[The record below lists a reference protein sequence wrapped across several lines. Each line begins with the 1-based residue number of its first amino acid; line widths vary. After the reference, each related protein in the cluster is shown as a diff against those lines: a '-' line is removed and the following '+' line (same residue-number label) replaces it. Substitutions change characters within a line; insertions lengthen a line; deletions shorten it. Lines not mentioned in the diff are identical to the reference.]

1 MKELERSNRVA
12 MIAHG
17 VINACMLFISVI
29 GFVEHTVSAPV
40 LAVLMLLGIIP
51 VLAEF
56 ICWKRDHATKAIK
69 HLSLIG
75 FALFYT
81 VLLFTAQCNMV
92 YAFVIPMMFA
102 VMPYHDVKAF
112 ALINVGTVVENIL
125 VVLLGATQG
134 GFGYLGQDAGF
145 IQISVMILL
154 CITSIYATISNQ
166 KNTDENIESITAAQ
180 DRAEATLREVME
192 MSSREKNAVD
202 TQAQTEA
209 TVPAADS
216 ATTQSS
222 AAATVQTVTGTVDE
236 EMAQK
241 IALEHAGV
249 KAADATITKSKL
261 DYEGR
266 RQVYEIEWYAGGKK
280 YDYEIAVDTGEIL
293 SSAYDEKT
301 SGWSVSNS
309 SNVTVSEA
317 DAKQTALGRVSG
329 ATQKD
334 IYEWKFDYDDGRPEY
349 EGKIIYGGTEY
360 DFTIDAS
367 SGAVIEWEAESVR

>member
-1 MKELERSNRVA
+1 MMKRKLILTGAALSLAVA
-12 MIAHG
+12 MTG
-17 VINACMLFISVI
+17 CGGKPVINQQPSSQAQVQAQLISMEAAQEVALKAANI
-29 GFVEHTVSAPV
+29 A
-40 LAVLMLLGIIP
+40 
-51 VLAEF
+51 AE
-56 ICWKRDHATKAIK
+56 D
-69 HLSLIG
+69 
-75 FALFYT
+75 
-81 VLLFTAQCNMV
+81 
-92 YAFVIPMMFA
+92 
-102 VMPYHDVKAF
+102 
-112 ALINVGTVVENIL
+112 
-125 VVLLGATQG
+125 
-134 GFGYLGQDAGF
+134 
-145 IQISVMILL
+145 
-154 CITSIYATISNQ
+154 ATISATTLNEVAGTSCY
-166 KNTDENIESITAAQ
+166 KVEFTSGDYAYAYTVN
-180 DRAEATLREVME
+180 AETGAVME

-222 AAATVQTVTGTVDE
+222 AAATAQTVTGTVDE

-249 KAADATITKSKL
+249 KATDATITKSKL

-367 SGAVIEWEAESVR
+367 SGAVVEWEAESVR

>member
-1 MKELERSNRVA
+1 MMKRKLILTGAALSLAVA
-12 MIAHG
+12 MTG
-17 VINACMLFISVI
+17 CGGKPVINQQPSSQAQLISMEAAQEVALKAANI
-29 GFVEHTVSAPV
+29 AAADAAISATTLNEVAGTSCYKVEFTSGDYAY
-40 LAVLMLLGIIP
+40 A
-51 VLAEF
+51 
-56 ICWKRDHATKAIK
+56 
-69 HLSLIG
+69 
-75 FALFYT
+75 YT
-81 VLLFTAQCNMV
+81 VNAET
-92 YAFVIPMMFA
+92 
-102 VMPYHDVKAF
+102 
-112 ALINVGTVVENIL
+112 
-125 VVLLGATQG
+125 GA
-134 GFGYLGQDAGF
+134 
-145 IQISVMILL
+145 
-154 CITSIYATISNQ
+154 
-166 KNTDENIESITAAQ
+166 
-180 DRAEATLREVME
+180 VME

-222 AAATVQTVTGTVDE
+222 AAATAQTVTGTVDE

-249 KAADATITKSKL
+249 KATDATITKSKL

>member
-1 MKELERSNRVA
+1 MMKRKLILTGAALSLAVA
-12 MIAHG
+12 MTG
-17 VINACMLFISVI
+17 CGGKPVINQQPSSQAQLISMEAAQEVALKAANI
-29 GFVEHTVSAPV
+29 AAEDAAISATTLNEVAGTSCYKVEFTSGDYAY
-40 LAVLMLLGIIP
+40 A
-51 VLAEF
+51 
-56 ICWKRDHATKAIK
+56 
-69 HLSLIG
+69 
-75 FALFYT
+75 YT
-81 VLLFTAQCNMV
+81 VNAET
-92 YAFVIPMMFA
+92 
-102 VMPYHDVKAF
+102 
-112 ALINVGTVVENIL
+112 
-125 VVLLGATQG
+125 GA
-134 GFGYLGQDAGF
+134 
-145 IQISVMILL
+145 
-154 CITSIYATISNQ
+154 
-166 KNTDENIESITAAQ
+166 
-180 DRAEATLREVME
+180 VME
-192 MSSREKNAVD
+192 MSSREKTAVD

-222 AAATVQTVTGTVDE
+222 AAATAQTVTGTVDE

-249 KAADATITKSKL
+249 KATDATITKSKL

>member
-1 MKELERSNRVA
+1 MMKRKLILTGAALSLAVA
-12 MIAHG
+12 MTG
-17 VINACMLFISVI
+17 CGGKPVINQQPSSQAQVQAQLISMEAAQEVALKAANI
-29 GFVEHTVSAPV
+29 AAEDAAISATTLNEVAGTSCYKVEFTSGDYAY
-40 LAVLMLLGIIP
+40 A
-51 VLAEF
+51 
-56 ICWKRDHATKAIK
+56 
-69 HLSLIG
+69 
-75 FALFYT
+75 YT
-81 VLLFTAQCNMV
+81 VNAET
-92 YAFVIPMMFA
+92 
-102 VMPYHDVKAF
+102 
-112 ALINVGTVVENIL
+112 
-125 VVLLGATQG
+125 GA
-134 GFGYLGQDAGF
+134 
-145 IQISVMILL
+145 
-154 CITSIYATISNQ
+154 
-166 KNTDENIESITAAQ
+166 
-180 DRAEATLREVME
+180 VME

-222 AAATVQTVTGTVDE
+222 AAATAQTVTGTVDE

-249 KAADATITKSKL
+249 KATDATITKSKL

-293 SSAYDEKT
+293 SSGYDEKT
-301 SGWSVSNS
+301 AGWSGSNS
-309 SNVTVSEA
+309 VTVSEA

-329 ATQKD
+329 ATEKD
-334 IYEWKFDYDDGRPEY
+334 IYEWQFDYDDGRPEY

>member
-1 MKELERSNRVA
+1 MMKRKLILTGAALSLAVA
-12 MIAHG
+12 MTG
-17 VINACMLFISVI
+17 CGGKPVINQQPSSQAQLISMEAAQEVALKAANI
-29 GFVEHTVSAPV
+29 AAEDAAISATTLNEVAGTSCYKVEFTSGDYAY
-40 LAVLMLLGIIP
+40 A
-51 VLAEF
+51 
-56 ICWKRDHATKAIK
+56 
-69 HLSLIG
+69 
-75 FALFYT
+75 YT
-81 VLLFTAQCNMV
+81 VNAET
-92 YAFVIPMMFA
+92 
-102 VMPYHDVKAF
+102 
-112 ALINVGTVVENIL
+112 
-125 VVLLGATQG
+125 GA
-134 GFGYLGQDAGF
+134 
-145 IQISVMILL
+145 
-154 CITSIYATISNQ
+154 
-166 KNTDENIESITAAQ
+166 
-180 DRAEATLREVME
+180 VME

-222 AAATVQTVTGTVDE
+222 AAATAQTVTGTVDE
-236 EMAQK
+236 ETAQK

-249 KAADATITKSKL
+249 KATDATITKSKL

-293 SSAYDEKT
+293 SSGYDEKT

-334 IYEWKFDYDDGRPEY
+334 IYEWQFDYDDGRPEY

-367 SGAVIEWEAESVR
+367 SGAVVEWEAESVR

>member
-1 MKELERSNRVA
+1 MMKRKLILTGAALSLAVA
-12 MIAHG
+12 MTG
-17 VINACMLFISVI
+17 CGGKPVINQQPSSQAQLISMEAAQEVALKAANI
-29 GFVEHTVSAPV
+29 AAEDAAISATTLNEAAGTSCYKVEFTSGDYAY
-40 LAVLMLLGIIP
+40 A
-51 VLAEF
+51 
-56 ICWKRDHATKAIK
+56 
-69 HLSLIG
+69 
-75 FALFYT
+75 YT
-81 VLLFTAQCNMV
+81 VNAET
-92 YAFVIPMMFA
+92 
-102 VMPYHDVKAF
+102 
-112 ALINVGTVVENIL
+112 
-125 VVLLGATQG
+125 GA
-134 GFGYLGQDAGF
+134 
-145 IQISVMILL
+145 
-154 CITSIYATISNQ
+154 
-166 KNTDENIESITAAQ
+166 
-180 DRAEATLREVME
+180 VME

-209 TVPAADS
+209 TVSAADS

-222 AAATVQTVTGTVDE
+222 AAATAQTVTGTVDE

-249 KAADATITKSKL
+249 KATDATITKSKL

-293 SSAYDEKT
+293 SSGYDEKT

-329 ATQKD
+329 ATEKD
-334 IYEWKFDYDDGRPEY
+334 IYEWQFDYDDGRPEY

-367 SGAVIEWEAESVR
+367 SGAVVEWEAESVR

>member
-1 MKELERSNRVA
+1 MMKRKLILTGAALSLAVA
-12 MIAHG
+12 MTG
-17 VINACMLFISVI
+17 CGGKPVINQQPSSQAQLISMEAAQEVALKAANI
-29 GFVEHTVSAPV
+29 AAEDAAISATTLNEVAGSSCYKVEFTSGDYAY
-40 LAVLMLLGIIP
+40 A
-51 VLAEF
+51 
-56 ICWKRDHATKAIK
+56 
-69 HLSLIG
+69 
-75 FALFYT
+75 YT
-81 VLLFTAQCNMV
+81 VNAET
-92 YAFVIPMMFA
+92 
-102 VMPYHDVKAF
+102 
-112 ALINVGTVVENIL
+112 
-125 VVLLGATQG
+125 GA
-134 GFGYLGQDAGF
+134 
-145 IQISVMILL
+145 
-154 CITSIYATISNQ
+154 
-166 KNTDENIESITAAQ
+166 
-180 DRAEATLREVME
+180 VME

-209 TVPAADS
+209 TVSAADS

-222 AAATVQTVTGTVDE
+222 AAATAQTVTGTVDE

-249 KAADATITKSKL
+249 KATDATITKSKL

>member
-1 MKELERSNRVA
+1 MMKRKLILTGAALSLAVA
-12 MIAHG
+12 MTG
-17 VINACMLFISVI
+17 CGGKPVINQQPSSQAQLISMEAAQEVALKAANI
-29 GFVEHTVSAPV
+29 AAEDAAISATTLNEVAGTSCYKVEFTSGDYAY
-40 LAVLMLLGIIP
+40 A
-51 VLAEF
+51 
-56 ICWKRDHATKAIK
+56 
-69 HLSLIG
+69 
-75 FALFYT
+75 YT
-81 VLLFTAQCNMV
+81 VNAET
-92 YAFVIPMMFA
+92 
-102 VMPYHDVKAF
+102 
-112 ALINVGTVVENIL
+112 
-125 VVLLGATQG
+125 GA
-134 GFGYLGQDAGF
+134 
-145 IQISVMILL
+145 
-154 CITSIYATISNQ
+154 
-166 KNTDENIESITAAQ
+166 
-180 DRAEATLREVME
+180 VME

-209 TVPAADS
+209 TVSAADS

-222 AAATVQTVTGTVDE
+222 AAATAQTVTGTVDE

-249 KAADATITKSKL
+249 KATDATITKSKL

-266 RQVYEIEWYAGGKK
+266 HQVYEIEWYAGGKK

>member
-1 MKELERSNRVA
+1 MMKRKLILTGAALSLAVA
-12 MIAHG
+12 MTG
-17 VINACMLFISVI
+17 CGGKPVINQQPSSQAQVQAQLISMEAAQEVALKAANI
-29 GFVEHTVSAPV
+29 AAEDAAISATTLNEVAGTSCYKVEFTSGDYAY
-40 LAVLMLLGIIP
+40 A
-51 VLAEF
+51 
-56 ICWKRDHATKAIK
+56 
-69 HLSLIG
+69 
-75 FALFYT
+75 YT
-81 VLLFTAQCNMV
+81 VNAET
-92 YAFVIPMMFA
+92 
-102 VMPYHDVKAF
+102 
-112 ALINVGTVVENIL
+112 
-125 VVLLGATQG
+125 GAG
-134 GFGYLGQDAGF
+134 
-145 IQISVMILL
+145 
-154 CITSIYATISNQ
+154 
-166 KNTDENIESITAAQ
+166 
-180 DRAEATLREVME
+180 ME

-222 AAATVQTVTGTVDE
+222 AAATAQTVTGTVDE

-249 KAADATITKSKL
+249 KATDATITKSKL

-367 SGAVIEWEAESVR
+367 SGAVVEWEAESVR

>member
-1 MKELERSNRVA
+1 MMKRKLILTGAALSLAVA
-12 MIAHG
+12 MTG
-17 VINACMLFISVI
+17 CGGKPVINQQPSSQEQLISMEAAQEVALKAANI
-29 GFVEHTVSAPV
+29 AAEDAAISATTLNEVAGTSCYKVEFTSGDYAY
-40 LAVLMLLGIIP
+40 A
-51 VLAEF
+51 
-56 ICWKRDHATKAIK
+56 
-69 HLSLIG
+69 
-75 FALFYT
+75 YT
-81 VLLFTAQCNMV
+81 VNAET
-92 YAFVIPMMFA
+92 
-102 VMPYHDVKAF
+102 
-112 ALINVGTVVENIL
+112 
-125 VVLLGATQG
+125 GA
-134 GFGYLGQDAGF
+134 
-145 IQISVMILL
+145 
-154 CITSIYATISNQ
+154 
-166 KNTDENIESITAAQ
+166 
-180 DRAEATLREVME
+180 VME

-209 TVPAADS
+209 TVPTADS

-222 AAATVQTVTGTVDE
+222 AVATAQTVTGTVDE

-249 KAADATITKSKL
+249 KATDATITKSKL

-266 RQVYEIEWYAGGKK
+266 RQVYEIEWYADGKK

>member
-1 MKELERSNRVA
+1 MMKRKLILTGAALSLAVA
-12 MIAHG
+12 MTG
-17 VINACMLFISVI
+17 CGGKPVINQQSSSQAQVQAQLISMEAAQEVALKAANI
-29 GFVEHTVSAPV
+29 AAEDAAISATTLNEVAGTSCYKVEFTSGDYAY
-40 LAVLMLLGIIP
+40 A
-51 VLAEF
+51 
-56 ICWKRDHATKAIK
+56 
-69 HLSLIG
+69 
-75 FALFYT
+75 YT
-81 VLLFTAQCNMV
+81 VNAET
-92 YAFVIPMMFA
+92 
-102 VMPYHDVKAF
+102 
-112 ALINVGTVVENIL
+112 
-125 VVLLGATQG
+125 GA
-134 GFGYLGQDAGF
+134 
-145 IQISVMILL
+145 
-154 CITSIYATISNQ
+154 
-166 KNTDENIESITAAQ
+166 
-180 DRAEATLREVME
+180 VME

-222 AAATVQTVTGTVDE
+222 AVATAQTVTGTVDE

-249 KAADATITKSKL
+249 KATDATITKSKL

>member
-29 GFVEHTVSAPV
+29 GFVEHTVSVPV
-40 LAVLMLLGIIP
+40 LVVLLLLGIIP

-112 ALINVGTVVENIL
+112 VLINVGTVVENIL

-180 DRAEATLREVME
+180 DRTEATLREVME

-216 ATTQSS
+216 ATTQSF
-222 AAATVQTVTGTVDE
+222 AAATAQTVTGIVDE

-249 KAADATITKSKL
+249 KATDATITKSKL

-334 IYEWKFDYDDGRPEY
+334 ICEWKFDYDDGRPEY

>member
-1 MKELERSNRVA
+1 MMKRKLILTGAALSLAVA
-12 MIAHG
+12 MTG
-17 VINACMLFISVI
+17 CGGKPVINQQPSSQAQLISMEAAQEVALKAPNI
-29 GFVEHTVSAPV
+29 AAEDAAISATTLNEVAGTSCYKVEFTSGDYAY
-40 LAVLMLLGIIP
+40 A
-51 VLAEF
+51 
-56 ICWKRDHATKAIK
+56 
-69 HLSLIG
+69 
-75 FALFYT
+75 YT
-81 VLLFTAQCNMV
+81 VNAET
-92 YAFVIPMMFA
+92 
-102 VMPYHDVKAF
+102 
-112 ALINVGTVVENIL
+112 
-125 VVLLGATQG
+125 GA
-134 GFGYLGQDAGF
+134 
-145 IQISVMILL
+145 
-154 CITSIYATISNQ
+154 
-166 KNTDENIESITAAQ
+166 
-180 DRAEATLREVME
+180 VME

-222 AAATVQTVTGTVDE
+222 AAATAQTVTGTVDE

-249 KAADATITKSKL
+249 KATDATITKSKL

>member
-1 MKELERSNRVA
+1 MMKRKLILTGAALSLAVA
-12 MIAHG
+12 MTG
-17 VINACMLFISVI
+17 CGGKPVINQQPSSQAQLISMEAAQEVALKAANI
-29 GFVEHTVSAPV
+29 AAEDAAISATTLNEVAGTSCYKVEFTSGDYAY
-40 LAVLMLLGIIP
+40 A
-51 VLAEF
+51 
-56 ICWKRDHATKAIK
+56 
-69 HLSLIG
+69 
-75 FALFYT
+75 YT
-81 VLLFTAQCNMV
+81 VNAET
-92 YAFVIPMMFA
+92 
-102 VMPYHDVKAF
+102 
-112 ALINVGTVVENIL
+112 
-125 VVLLGATQG
+125 GA
-134 GFGYLGQDAGF
+134 
-145 IQISVMILL
+145 
-154 CITSIYATISNQ
+154 
-166 KNTDENIESITAAQ
+166 
-180 DRAEATLREVME
+180 VME

-209 TVPAADS
+209 TVSAADS

-222 AAATVQTVTGTVDE
+222 AAATAQTVTGTVDE
-236 EMAQK
+236 ETAQK

-249 KAADATITKSKL
+249 KATDATITKSKL

>member
-1 MKELERSNRVA
+1 MMKRKLILTGAALSLAVA
-12 MIAHG
+12 MTG
-17 VINACMLFISVI
+17 CGGKPVINQQPSSQAQLISMEAAQEVALKAANI
-29 GFVEHTVSAPV
+29 AAEDAAISATTLNEVAGTSCYKVEFTSGDYAY
-40 LAVLMLLGIIP
+40 A
-51 VLAEF
+51 
-56 ICWKRDHATKAIK
+56 
-69 HLSLIG
+69 
-75 FALFYT
+75 YT
-81 VLLFTAQCNMV
+81 VNAET
-92 YAFVIPMMFA
+92 
-102 VMPYHDVKAF
+102 
-112 ALINVGTVVENIL
+112 
-125 VVLLGATQG
+125 GA
-134 GFGYLGQDAGF
+134 
-145 IQISVMILL
+145 
-154 CITSIYATISNQ
+154 
-166 KNTDENIESITAAQ
+166 
-180 DRAEATLREVME
+180 VME

-222 AAATVQTVTGTVDE
+222 AAATAQTVTGTVDE

-249 KAADATITKSKL
+249 KATDATITKSKL

-293 SSAYDEKT
+293 SSGYDEKT
-301 SGWSVSNS
+301 SGWSGSNS

-329 ATQKD
+329 ATEKD
-334 IYEWKFDYDDGRPEY
+334 IYEWEFDYDDGRPEY

-367 SGAVIEWEAESVR
+367 SGAVVEWEAESVR

>member
-1 MKELERSNRVA
+1 MMKRKLILTGAALSLAVA
-12 MIAHG
+12 MTG
-17 VINACMLFISVI
+17 CGGKPVINQQPSSQAQLISMEAAQEVALKAANI
-29 GFVEHTVSAPV
+29 AAEDAAISATTLNEVAGTSCYKVEFTSGDYAY
-40 LAVLMLLGIIP
+40 A
-51 VLAEF
+51 
-56 ICWKRDHATKAIK
+56 
-69 HLSLIG
+69 
-75 FALFYT
+75 YT
-81 VLLFTAQCNMV
+81 VNAET
-92 YAFVIPMMFA
+92 
-102 VMPYHDVKAF
+102 
-112 ALINVGTVVENIL
+112 
-125 VVLLGATQG
+125 GA
-134 GFGYLGQDAGF
+134 
-145 IQISVMILL
+145 
-154 CITSIYATISNQ
+154 
-166 KNTDENIESITAAQ
+166 
-180 DRAEATLREVME
+180 VME

-222 AAATVQTVTGTVDE
+222 AAATAQTVTGTVDE

-249 KAADATITKSKL
+249 KATDATITKSKL

-293 SSAYDEKT
+293 SSGYDEKT

-317 DAKQTALGRVSG
+317 DAKQTALGSVSG
-329 ATQKD
+329 ATEKD

-367 SGAVIEWEAESVR
+367 SGAVVEWEAESVR

>member
-1 MKELERSNRVA
+1 MMKRKLILTGAALSLAVA
-12 MIAHG
+12 MTG
-17 VINACMLFISVI
+17 CGGKPVINQQPSSQEQLISMEAAQEVALKAANI
-29 GFVEHTVSAPV
+29 AAEDAAISATTLNEAAGTSCYKVEFTSGDYAY
-40 LAVLMLLGIIP
+40 A
-51 VLAEF
+51 
-56 ICWKRDHATKAIK
+56 
-69 HLSLIG
+69 
-75 FALFYT
+75 YT
-81 VLLFTAQCNMV
+81 VNAET
-92 YAFVIPMMFA
+92 
-102 VMPYHDVKAF
+102 
-112 ALINVGTVVENIL
+112 
-125 VVLLGATQG
+125 GA
-134 GFGYLGQDAGF
+134 
-145 IQISVMILL
+145 
-154 CITSIYATISNQ
+154 
-166 KNTDENIESITAAQ
+166 
-180 DRAEATLREVME
+180 VME

-222 AAATVQTVTGTVDE
+222 AAATAQTVTGTVDE

-249 KAADATITKSKL
+249 KATDATITKSKL

-293 SSAYDEKT
+293 SSGYDEKT

-334 IYEWKFDYDDGRPEY
+334 IYEWQFDYDDGRPEY

-367 SGAVIEWEAESVR
+367 SGAVVEWEAESVR

>member
-1 MKELERSNRVA
+1 MMKRKLILTGAALSLAVA
-12 MIAHG
+12 MTG
-17 VINACMLFISVI
+17 CGGKPVINQQPSSQEQLISMEAAQEVALKAANI
-29 GFVEHTVSAPV
+29 AAEDAAISATTLNEAAGTSCYKVEFTSGDYAY
-40 LAVLMLLGIIP
+40 A
-51 VLAEF
+51 
-56 ICWKRDHATKAIK
+56 
-69 HLSLIG
+69 
-75 FALFYT
+75 YT
-81 VLLFTAQCNMV
+81 VNAET
-92 YAFVIPMMFA
+92 
-102 VMPYHDVKAF
+102 
-112 ALINVGTVVENIL
+112 
-125 VVLLGATQG
+125 GA
-134 GFGYLGQDAGF
+134 
-145 IQISVMILL
+145 
-154 CITSIYATISNQ
+154 
-166 KNTDENIESITAAQ
+166 
-180 DRAEATLREVME
+180 VME

-209 TVPAADS
+209 TVPTADS

-222 AAATVQTVTGTVDE
+222 AVATAQTVTGTVDE

-249 KAADATITKSKL
+249 KATDATITKSKL

-293 SSAYDEKT
+293 SSGYDEKT
-301 SGWSVSNS
+301 SGWSGSNS

-317 DAKQTALGRVSG
+317 DAKQTALVRVSG
-329 ATQKD
+329 ATEKD
-334 IYEWKFDYDDGRPEY
+334 IYEWEFDYDDGRPEY

>member
-1 MKELERSNRVA
+1 MMKRKLILTGAALSLAVA
-12 MIAHG
+12 MTG
-17 VINACMLFISVI
+17 CGGNPVINQQ
-29 GFVEHTVSAPV
+29 P
-40 LAVLMLLGIIP
+40 
-51 VLAEF
+51 
-56 ICWKRDHATKAIK
+56 
-69 HLSLIG
+69 
-75 FALFYT
+75 
-81 VLLFTAQCNMV
+81 
-92 YAFVIPMMFA
+92 
-102 VMPYHDVKAF
+102 
-112 ALINVGTVVENIL
+112 
-125 VVLLGATQG
+125 
-134 GFGYLGQDAGF
+134 
-145 IQISVMILL
+145 
-154 CITSIYATISNQ
+154 
-166 KNTDENIESITAAQ
+166 
-180 DRAEATLREVME
+180 
-192 MSSREKNAVD
+192 SSQEKNAVD
-202 TQAQTEA
+202 TQAQTETTA
-209 TVPAADS
+209 PAADS

-222 AAATVQTVTGTVDE
+222 VAATAQTVTRTVDE
-236 EMAQK
+236 ETAQK

-249 KAADATITKSKL
+249 KATDATITKSKL

-301 SGWSVSNS
+301 SGLSVSNS

-367 SGAVIEWEAESVR
+367 SGAVVEWEAESVR

>member
-1 MKELERSNRVA
+1 MMKRKLILTGAALSLAVA
-12 MIAHG
+12 MTG
-17 VINACMLFISVI
+17 CGGKPVINQQPSSQAQLISMEAAQEVALKAANI
-29 GFVEHTVSAPV
+29 AAEDAAISATTLNEVAGTSCYKVEFTSGDYAY
-40 LAVLMLLGIIP
+40 A
-51 VLAEF
+51 
-56 ICWKRDHATKAIK
+56 
-69 HLSLIG
+69 
-75 FALFYT
+75 YT
-81 VLLFTAQCNMV
+81 VNAET
-92 YAFVIPMMFA
+92 
-102 VMPYHDVKAF
+102 
-112 ALINVGTVVENIL
+112 
-125 VVLLGATQG
+125 GA
-134 GFGYLGQDAGF
+134 
-145 IQISVMILL
+145 
-154 CITSIYATISNQ
+154 
-166 KNTDENIESITAAQ
+166 
-180 DRAEATLREVME
+180 VME

-202 TQAQTEA
+202 TQAQTET

-222 AAATVQTVTGTVDE
+222 AAATAQTVTGTVDE

-249 KAADATITKSKL
+249 KATDATITKSKL

-334 IYEWKFDYDDGRPEY
+334 ICEWKFDYDDGRPEY

>member
-1 MKELERSNRVA
+1 MMKRKLILTGAALSLAVA
-12 MIAHG
+12 MTG
-17 VINACMLFISVI
+17 CGGKPVINQQPSSQAQLISMEAAQEVALKAANI
-29 GFVEHTVSAPV
+29 AAEDAAISATTLNEVAGTSCYKVEFTSGDYAY
-40 LAVLMLLGIIP
+40 A
-51 VLAEF
+51 
-56 ICWKRDHATKAIK
+56 
-69 HLSLIG
+69 
-75 FALFYT
+75 YT
-81 VLLFTAQCNMV
+81 VNAET
-92 YAFVIPMMFA
+92 
-102 VMPYHDVKAF
+102 
-112 ALINVGTVVENIL
+112 
-125 VVLLGATQG
+125 GA
-134 GFGYLGQDAGF
+134 
-145 IQISVMILL
+145 
-154 CITSIYATISNQ
+154 
-166 KNTDENIESITAAQ
+166 
-180 DRAEATLREVME
+180 VME

-222 AAATVQTVTGTVDE
+222 AAATAQTVTDTVDE

-249 KAADATITKSKL
+249 KATDATITKSKL

-293 SSAYDEKT
+293 SSGYDEKT

-317 DAKQTALGRVSG
+317 DAKQTALGSVSG
-329 ATQKD
+329 ATEKD

-367 SGAVIEWEAESVR
+367 SGVVVEWEAESVR

>member
-1 MKELERSNRVA
+1 MMKRKLILTGAALSLAVA
-12 MIAHG
+12 MTG
-17 VINACMLFISVI
+17 CGGKPVINQQPSSQAQLISMEAAQEVALKAANI
-29 GFVEHTVSAPV
+29 AAADAAISATTLNEVAGTSCYKVEFTSGDYAY
-40 LAVLMLLGIIP
+40 A
-51 VLAEF
+51 
-56 ICWKRDHATKAIK
+56 
-69 HLSLIG
+69 
-75 FALFYT
+75 YT
-81 VLLFTAQCNMV
+81 VNAET
-92 YAFVIPMMFA
+92 
-102 VMPYHDVKAF
+102 
-112 ALINVGTVVENIL
+112 
-125 VVLLGATQG
+125 GA
-134 GFGYLGQDAGF
+134 
-145 IQISVMILL
+145 
-154 CITSIYATISNQ
+154 
-166 KNTDENIESITAAQ
+166 
-180 DRAEATLREVME
+180 VME

-222 AAATVQTVTGTVDE
+222 AAATAQTVTGTVDE

-249 KAADATITKSKL
+249 KATDATITKSKL

-317 DAKQTALGRVSG
+317 DAKQTALVRVSG
-329 ATQKD
+329 ATEKD
-334 IYEWKFDYDDGRPEY
+334 IYEWEFDYDDGRPEY

>member
-1 MKELERSNRVA
+1 MMKRKLILTGAALSLAVA
-12 MIAHG
+12 MTG
-17 VINACMLFISVI
+17 CGGKPVINQQPSSQAQLISMEAAQEVALKAANI
-29 GFVEHTVSAPV
+29 AAEDAAISATTLNEVAGTSCYKVEFTSGDYAY
-40 LAVLMLLGIIP
+40 A
-51 VLAEF
+51 
-56 ICWKRDHATKAIK
+56 
-69 HLSLIG
+69 
-75 FALFYT
+75 YT
-81 VLLFTAQCNMV
+81 VNAET
-92 YAFVIPMMFA
+92 
-102 VMPYHDVKAF
+102 
-112 ALINVGTVVENIL
+112 
-125 VVLLGATQG
+125 GA
-134 GFGYLGQDAGF
+134 
-145 IQISVMILL
+145 
-154 CITSIYATISNQ
+154 
-166 KNTDENIESITAAQ
+166 
-180 DRAEATLREVME
+180 VME

-202 TQAQTEA
+202 TQAQTETTA
-209 TVPAADS
+209 PAADS

-222 AAATVQTVTGTVDE
+222 AAATAQTVTGTVDE

-249 KAADATITKSKL
+249 KATDATITKSKL

-293 SSAYDEKT
+293 SSGYDEKT

-334 IYEWKFDYDDGRPEY
+334 ICEWKFDYDDGRPEY

-367 SGAVIEWEAESVR
+367 SGAVVEWEAESVR

>member
-1 MKELERSNRVA
+1 MMKRKLILTGAALSLAVA
-12 MIAHG
+12 MTG
-17 VINACMLFISVI
+17 CGGKPVINQQPSSQAQLISMEAAQEVALKAANI
-29 GFVEHTVSAPV
+29 AAEDAAISATTLNEVAGTSCYKVEFTSGDYAY
-40 LAVLMLLGIIP
+40 A
-51 VLAEF
+51 
-56 ICWKRDHATKAIK
+56 
-69 HLSLIG
+69 
-75 FALFYT
+75 YT
-81 VLLFTAQCNMV
+81 VNAET
-92 YAFVIPMMFA
+92 
-102 VMPYHDVKAF
+102 
-112 ALINVGTVVENIL
+112 
-125 VVLLGATQG
+125 GA
-134 GFGYLGQDAGF
+134 
-145 IQISVMILL
+145 
-154 CITSIYATISNQ
+154 
-166 KNTDENIESITAAQ
+166 
-180 DRAEATLREVME
+180 VME

-222 AAATVQTVTGTVDE
+222 AAATAQTVTGTVDE

-249 KAADATITKSKL
+249 KATDATITKSKL

-293 SSAYDEKT
+293 SSGYDEKT

-329 ATQKD
+329 ATEKD
-334 IYEWKFDYDDGRPEY
+334 IYEWQFDYDDGRPEY

-367 SGAVIEWEAESVR
+367 SGAVIEWEAESIR

>member
-1 MKELERSNRVA
+1 MMKRKLILTGAALSLAVA
-12 MIAHG
+12 MTG
-17 VINACMLFISVI
+17 CGGKPVINQQPSSQAQLISMEAAQEVALKAANI
-29 GFVEHTVSAPV
+29 AAEDAAISATTLNEVAGTSCYKVEFTSGDYAY
-40 LAVLMLLGIIP
+40 A
-51 VLAEF
+51 
-56 ICWKRDHATKAIK
+56 
-69 HLSLIG
+69 
-75 FALFYT
+75 YT
-81 VLLFTAQCNMV
+81 VNAET
-92 YAFVIPMMFA
+92 
-102 VMPYHDVKAF
+102 
-112 ALINVGTVVENIL
+112 
-125 VVLLGATQG
+125 GA
-134 GFGYLGQDAGF
+134 
-145 IQISVMILL
+145 
-154 CITSIYATISNQ
+154 
-166 KNTDENIESITAAQ
+166 
-180 DRAEATLREVME
+180 VME

-222 AAATVQTVTGTVDE
+222 AAATAQTVTGIVDE

-249 KAADATITKSKL
+249 KATDATITKSKL

-334 IYEWKFDYDDGRPEY
+334 ICEWKFDYDDGRPEY

-367 SGAVIEWEAESVR
+367 SGAVVEWEAESVR

>member
-1 MKELERSNRVA
+1 MMKRKLILTGAALSLAVA
-12 MIAHG
+12 MTG
-17 VINACMLFISVI
+17 CGGKPVINQQPSSQAQLISMEAAQEVALKAANI
-29 GFVEHTVSAPV
+29 AAADAAISATTLNEVAGTSCYKVEFTSGDYAY
-40 LAVLMLLGIIP
+40 A
-51 VLAEF
+51 
-56 ICWKRDHATKAIK
+56 
-69 HLSLIG
+69 
-75 FALFYT
+75 YT
-81 VLLFTAQCNMV
+81 VNAET
-92 YAFVIPMMFA
+92 
-102 VMPYHDVKAF
+102 
-112 ALINVGTVVENIL
+112 
-125 VVLLGATQG
+125 GA
-134 GFGYLGQDAGF
+134 
-145 IQISVMILL
+145 
-154 CITSIYATISNQ
+154 
-166 KNTDENIESITAAQ
+166 
-180 DRAEATLREVME
+180 VME

-222 AAATVQTVTGTVDE
+222 AAATAQTVTGTVDE

-249 KAADATITKSKL
+249 KATDATITKSKL

-266 RQVYEIEWYAGGKK
+266 RQVYEIEWYTGGKK

-334 IYEWKFDYDDGRPEY
+334 ICEWKFDYDDGHPEY

>member
-1 MKELERSNRVA
+1 MMKRKLILTGAALSLAVA
-12 MIAHG
+12 MTG
-17 VINACMLFISVI
+17 CGGKPVINQQPSSQAQLISMEAAQEVALKAANI
-29 GFVEHTVSAPV
+29 AAADAAISATTLNEVAGTSCYKVEFTSGDYAY
-40 LAVLMLLGIIP
+40 A
-51 VLAEF
+51 
-56 ICWKRDHATKAIK
+56 
-69 HLSLIG
+69 
-75 FALFYT
+75 YT
-81 VLLFTAQCNMV
+81 VNAET
-92 YAFVIPMMFA
+92 
-102 VMPYHDVKAF
+102 
-112 ALINVGTVVENIL
+112 
-125 VVLLGATQG
+125 GA
-134 GFGYLGQDAGF
+134 
-145 IQISVMILL
+145 
-154 CITSIYATISNQ
+154 
-166 KNTDENIESITAAQ
+166 
-180 DRAEATLREVME
+180 VME

-222 AAATVQTVTGTVDE
+222 AAATAQTVTGTVDE

-249 KAADATITKSKL
+249 KATDATITKLKL

>member
-1 MKELERSNRVA
+1 MMKRKLILTGAALSLAVA
-12 MIAHG
+12 MTG
-17 VINACMLFISVI
+17 CGGKPVINQQPSSQAQLISMEAAQEVALKAANI
-29 GFVEHTVSAPV
+29 AAADAAISATTLNEVAGTSCYKVEFTSGDYAY
-40 LAVLMLLGIIP
+40 A
-51 VLAEF
+51 
-56 ICWKRDHATKAIK
+56 
-69 HLSLIG
+69 
-75 FALFYT
+75 YT
-81 VLLFTAQCNMV
+81 VNAET
-92 YAFVIPMMFA
+92 
-102 VMPYHDVKAF
+102 
-112 ALINVGTVVENIL
+112 
-125 VVLLGATQG
+125 GA
-134 GFGYLGQDAGF
+134 
-145 IQISVMILL
+145 
-154 CITSIYATISNQ
+154 
-166 KNTDENIESITAAQ
+166 
-180 DRAEATLREVME
+180 VME

-209 TVPAADS
+209 TVSAADS

-222 AAATVQTVTGTVDE
+222 AAATAQTVTGTVDE

-249 KAADATITKSKL
+249 KATDATITKSKL

-266 RQVYEIEWYAGGKK
+266 RQVYEIEWYTGGKK

>member
-1 MKELERSNRVA
+1 MMKRKLILTGAALSLAVA
-12 MIAHG
+12 MTG
-17 VINACMLFISVI
+17 CGGKPVINQQPSSQAQVQAQLISMEAAQEVALKAANI
-29 GFVEHTVSAPV
+29 A
-40 LAVLMLLGIIP
+40 
-51 VLAEF
+51 AE
-56 ICWKRDHATKAIK
+56 D
-69 HLSLIG
+69 
-75 FALFYT
+75 
-81 VLLFTAQCNMV
+81 
-92 YAFVIPMMFA
+92 
-102 VMPYHDVKAF
+102 
-112 ALINVGTVVENIL
+112 
-125 VVLLGATQG
+125 
-134 GFGYLGQDAGF
+134 
-145 IQISVMILL
+145 
-154 CITSIYATISNQ
+154 ATISATTLNEVAGTSCY
-166 KNTDENIESITAAQ
+166 KVEFTSGDYAYAYTVN
-180 DRAEATLREVME
+180 AETGAVME

-222 AAATVQTVTGTVDE
+222 AAATAQTVTGTVDE

-249 KAADATITKSKL
+249 KATDATITKSKL

-329 ATQKD
+329 ATEKD
-334 IYEWKFDYDDGRPEY
+334 IYEWQFDYDDGRPEY

-367 SGAVIEWEAESVR
+367 SGAVVEWEAESVR

>member
-1 MKELERSNRVA
+1 MMKRKLILTGAALSLAVA
-12 MIAHG
+12 MTG
-17 VINACMLFISVI
+17 CGGKPVINQQPSSQAQLISMEAAQEVALKAANI
-29 GFVEHTVSAPV
+29 AAEDAAISATTLNEVAGTSCYKVEFTSGDYAY
-40 LAVLMLLGIIP
+40 A
-51 VLAEF
+51 
-56 ICWKRDHATKAIK
+56 
-69 HLSLIG
+69 
-75 FALFYT
+75 YT
-81 VLLFTAQCNMV
+81 VNAET
-92 YAFVIPMMFA
+92 
-102 VMPYHDVKAF
+102 
-112 ALINVGTVVENIL
+112 
-125 VVLLGATQG
+125 GA
-134 GFGYLGQDAGF
+134 
-145 IQISVMILL
+145 
-154 CITSIYATISNQ
+154 
-166 KNTDENIESITAAQ
+166 
-180 DRAEATLREVME
+180 VME

-222 AAATVQTVTGTVDE
+222 AAATAQTVTGTVDE

-249 KAADATITKSKL
+249 KATDATITKSKL

-293 SSAYDEKT
+293 SSGYDEKT
-301 SGWSVSNS
+301 SGWSGSNS

-367 SGAVIEWEAESVR
+367 SGAVIEWETETVR

>member
-1 MKELERSNRVA
+1 MMKRKLILTGAALSLAVA
-12 MIAHG
+12 MTG
-17 VINACMLFISVI
+17 CGGKPVINQQPSSQAQLISMEAAQEVALKAANI
-29 GFVEHTVSAPV
+29 AAEDAAISATTLNEVAGTSCYKVEFTSGDYAY
-40 LAVLMLLGIIP
+40 A
-51 VLAEF
+51 
-56 ICWKRDHATKAIK
+56 
-69 HLSLIG
+69 
-75 FALFYT
+75 YT
-81 VLLFTAQCNMV
+81 VNAET
-92 YAFVIPMMFA
+92 
-102 VMPYHDVKAF
+102 
-112 ALINVGTVVENIL
+112 
-125 VVLLGATQG
+125 GA
-134 GFGYLGQDAGF
+134 
-145 IQISVMILL
+145 
-154 CITSIYATISNQ
+154 
-166 KNTDENIESITAAQ
+166 
-180 DRAEATLREVME
+180 VME

-222 AAATVQTVTGTVDE
+222 AAATAQTVTDTVDE

-249 KAADATITKSKL
+249 KATDATITKSKL

-334 IYEWKFDYDDGRPEY
+334 ICEWKFDYDDGRPEY

-367 SGAVIEWEAESVR
+367 SGAVVEWEAESVR